1 MEKNN
6 NQNNM
11 EKIKVGCVYT
21 NDQLMNM
28 FSVANVGG
36 MRKSNVN
43 NCLLLISDYTKGLYE
58 NKWIGNELHY
68 TGMGQIGNQSLD
80 FKQNR
85 TLNESNENGIELY
98 LFEVFISNQYIY
110 KGKVKLTGKPYQ
122 ETQMDSNKKLRKVW
136 MFPLSI
142 IEGDSSITS
151 EQYEKSREH
160 IKKEVKKLSLEELKI
175 LAENNSKKEVPKR
188 NVMNSTYIRDEIIA
202 EYTKRRANG
211 ICQLCG
217 KEAPFCDE
225 NGQPYLESH
234 HIIWL
239 SKGGS
244 DSIENTIALCPNCHK
259 KMHIVDSPLDIM
271 FLQNKN
277 LELR

>member
-1 MEKNN
+1 
-6 NQNNM
+6 
-11 EKIKVGCVYT
+11 
-21 NDQLMNM
+21 
-28 FSVANVGG
+28 
-36 MRKSNVN
+36 
-43 NCLLLISDYTKGLYE
+43 
-58 NKWIGNELHY
+58 
-68 TGMGQIGNQSLD
+68 
-80 FKQNR
+80 
-85 TLNESNENGIELY
+85 
-98 LFEVFISNQYIY
+98 
-110 KGKVKLTGKPYQ
+110 
-122 ETQMDSNKKLRKVW
+122 
-136 MFPLSI
+136 
-142 IEGDSSITS
+142 
-151 EQYEKSREH
+151 
-160 IKKEVKKLSLEELKI
+160 
-175 LAENNSKKEVPKR
+175 
-188 NVMNSTYIRDEIIA
+188 MNSTYIRDEIIA

>member
-6 NQNNM
+6 NQINM

-122 ETQMDSNKKLRKVW
+122 ETQMDSNMKLRKVW

>member
-6 NQNNM
+6 NQINM

-122 ETQMDSNKKLRKVW
+122 ETQMDSNKKLRKIW

-175 LAENNSKKEVPKR
+175 LAENYSKKEVPKR

>member
-6 NQNNM
+6 NQINM

-151 EQYEKSREH
+151 EQYEKSRNCKIWRE
-160 IKKEVKKLSLEELKI
+160 IKAKF
-175 LAENNSKKEVPKR
+175 
-188 NVMNSTYIRDEIIA
+188 
-202 EYTKRRANG
+202 RR
-211 ICQLCG
+211 I
-217 KEAPFCDE
+217 
-225 NGQPYLESH
+225 
-234 HIIWL
+234 
-239 SKGGS
+239 
-244 DSIENTIALCPNCHK
+244 
-259 KMHIVDSPLDIM
+259 
-271 FLQNKN
+271 KN
-277 LELR
+277 IS

>member
-6 NQNNM
+6 NQINM

-175 LAENNSKKEVPKR
+175 LSENNSKKEVPKR

-217 KEAPFCDE
+217 KEAPFCD
-225 NGQPYLESH
+225 NACFAVCS
-234 HIIWL
+234 
-239 SKGGS
+239 
-244 DSIENTIALCPNCHK
+244 
-259 KMHIVDSPLDIM
+259 
-271 FLQNKN
+271 
-277 LELR
+277 